1 MLLVTMNKEHHNNVN
16 ITFIFKVKADNEI
29 SNIDYKAIIVNTEK
43 MSDSPP
49 PQEQLRVRLEKG
61 NYPTL
66 SVLS

>member
-49 PQEQLRVRLEKG
+49 HLKAIWNNSNAQP
-61 NYPTL
+61 NL
-66 SVLS
+66 SNHQ

>member
-49 PQEQLRVRLEKG
+49 PQEQLHPSTIEIFYVFYL
-61 NYPTL
+61 T
-66 SVLS
+66 